1 MLKNVL
7 WPCCSLLQLPV
18 TRGLDSW
25 TGGETQLLGLSVGG
39 QLRRITMQDKTEG
52 ADLSSGPT
60 VQVGHSVR
68 DHLSAIGDVCERY
81 RHMIPI

>member
-1 MLKNVL
+1 MSCDHVV
-7 WPCCSLLQLPV
+7 PCCNCQSLV
-18 TRGLDSW
+18 VLDYW
-25 TGGETQLLGLSVGG
+25 TGGEIQLLGLSVGG
-39 QLRRITMQDKTEG
+39 QLRRITVHNKTEK